1 MADNYYGLSLGA
13 SGTATRSAYCYISI
27 TQNSGEY
34 DGAAI
39 TLYPTSASSTYFN
52 YRSTSVQWQTPPA
65 RISGGLT
72 VVTGENN
79 IIGVLGASPALNV
92 DLTLTCY
99 GASSTFGSVTLPAGQ
114 TEVPFNFAVNS
125 SEALEA
131 GGGDFLAKY
140 APKPEAA
147 E

>member
-1 MADNYYGLSLGA
+1 MADSYYGFSLSA
-13 SGTATRSAYCYISI
+13 SGTTNGSAYYYISI

-39 TLYPTSASSTYFN
+39 TLYPTSSSPSYFN
-52 YRSTSVQWQTPPA
+52 YRSTSVQWQAPPA

-72 VVTGENN
+72 VVTGGNN

-92 DLTLTCY
+92 SLTVICY
-99 GASSTFGSVTLPAGQ
+99 GAGNTFGSVTLPAGE
-114 TEVPFNFAVNS
+114 TEVPFNFSVNS
-125 SEALEA
+125 SESLEA
-131 GGGDFLAKY
+131 GGGDFLAKN
-140 APKPEAA
+140 APKPEA